1 MNWETTKTWL
11 IVSFSLLDLFLGWQ
25 LVQNRQEMQS
35 YTEPYADLLANT
47 KTLLADHGFS
57 LDTPVPSSAPNLST
71 LQATFAKPYLS
82 DLVKEAFPKDPPAL
96 HVNTS
101 AGTAAG
107 TPGSIKLLGGGTWQ
121 VSYTI
126 PQALRQSSPGEVLN
140 WVDNGS
146 LYHLDPI
153 LSGPGTKIFDEQYNG
168 FPIYDATVDSTVDAT
183 HLYGYMQTE
192 LVHIAP
198 ADRAKPVITALD
210 ALDSLAQS
218 MDKSTIGPDNKI
230 DSITLGYAQKLNT
243 TSSVTA
249 ASNYWFPVWRIVSG
263 STVYYINAFSGEV
276 ETASS

>member
-57 LDTPVPSSAPNLST
+57 LETSVPSTAPDLST
-71 LQATFAKPYLS
+71 LKAQFANPKLS
-82 DLVKEAFPKDPPAL
+82 DLVTEAFPKNAPTLRQNA
-96 HVNTS
+96 S
-101 AGTAAG
+101 AGSADG
-107 TPGSIKLLGGGTWQ
+107 PHGSIKMLGDGTWQ
-121 VSYTI
+121 VTYKT
-126 PQALRQSSPGEVLN
+126 PQPLDKSGPEQVLKV
-140 WVDNGS
+140 VDNGS
-146 LYHLDPI
+146 TYRLDPI
-153 LSGPGTKIFDEQYNG
+153 LSGSGTKIFDEQYNN
-168 FPIYDATVDSTVDAT
+168 FPIFDATVDSNVDAT

-192 LVHIAP
+192 LTNITP
-198 ADRAKPVITALD
+198 ADQPKPVITALD

-218 MDKSTIGPDNKI
+218 MDKSAIGPDNKI
-230 DSITLGYAQKLNT
+230 DSITLGYAQKLAP

-249 ASNYWFPVWRIVSG
+249 ASDYWFPVWRIVSG
-263 STVYYINAFSGEV
+263 SAVYYINAFSGEV

>member
-25 LVQNRQEMQS
+25 LVQDRQEMQS
-35 YTEPYADLLANT
+35 YTEPYADLLAST

-57 LDTPVPSSAPNLST
+57 LDTSVPSSAPNLST
-71 LQATFAKPYLS
+71 LKATFAKPKLAN
-82 DLVKEAFPKDPPAL
+82 LVAEAFPKNTSAL
-96 HVNTS
+96 RQNAS
-101 AGTAAG
+101 AGTAQGA
-107 TPGSIKLLGGGTWQ
+107 PGSVKLLGNGTWQ
-121 VSYTI
+121 VSYTV
-126 PQALRQSSPGEVLN
+126 PQPLHQGHPGQVLN

-153 LSGPGTKIFDEQYNG
+153 LSGPGTKIFDEVYNG
-168 FPIYDATVDSTVDAT
+168 FPIFDATVDSTVDTT

-198 ADRAKPVITALD
+198 ADKVKPVITALD

-230 DSITLGYAQKLNT
+230 ESITLGYAQKVDT
-243 TSSVTA
+243 TGSETA